1 VQAIKATI
9 KQIRMDK
16 NVVINHPNSAKL
28 PELKQMAKLMEVKH
42 TGLNRKHELKDRL
55 LEQ

>member
-16 NVVINHPNSAKL
+16 NVVINHLNSAKL